1 MTLFFF
7 NNFFVHIVTV
17 TKMFQVSCELKSLFP
32 ATKIVSSSIF
42 NSLLQKFSNVLL
54 TCFSPGRNFQ
64 LVKNFPAE
72 GRSNQKPKKWT
83 QTNSK
88 IQSKPTKL
96 FNCSCKVH
104 KSSNEKKKEIKKC
117 KSNCFELVSRTHGKT
132 IDRCTWVREKEVAR
146 ICRPAVCWSLGCETY
161 RTTACHTLFRVSR
174 RSRRWERA
182 PPTIQPAC
190 SPSPPAKTPYRR
202 VPSRGPTLGPSEKK
216 QPRSHP

>member
-7 NNFFVHIVTV
+7 NNFFIHIVTV

-42 NSLLQKFSNVLL
+42 NSLLKKFSNVLL
-54 TCFSPGRNFQ
+54 TCFSPGPNFQ

-104 KSSNEKKKEIKKC
+104 KSSNKKKGNQKMQKQLFWT
-117 KSNCFELVSRTHGKT
+117 CFTHTRKNHWQMHVGEREGGSKDLPAGCVLIARMRNVSHDSVPHIVSRL
-132 IDRCTWVREKEVAR
+132 A
-146 ICRPAVCWSLGCETY
+146 
-161 RTTACHTLFRVSR
+161 
-174 RSRRWERA
+174 
-182 PPTIQPAC
+182 
-190 SPSPPAKTPYRR
+190 
-202 VPSRGPTLGPSEKK
+202 
-216 QPRSHP
+216 